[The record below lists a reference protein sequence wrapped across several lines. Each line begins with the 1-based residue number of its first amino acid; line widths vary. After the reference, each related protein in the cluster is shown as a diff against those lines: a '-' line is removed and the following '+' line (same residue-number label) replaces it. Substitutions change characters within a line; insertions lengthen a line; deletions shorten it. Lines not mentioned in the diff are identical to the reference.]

1 MEDIVVVAAK
11 RTPTGAFMGELSGLS
26 APKLGSLV
34 IKALLA
40 DSGVKPEQID
50 SVILGQVL
58 TAGCGQ
64 NPARQAAIGAGLTH
78 NAQCLTVN
86 KVCGSG
92 LKAVHL
98 AMQAI
103 TCDNAEFVIAGG
115 QESMSNAPHILPN
128 SRKGQRLGGTE
139 LHDSLVHD
147 GLWDAFNDYH
157 MGVTA
162 ENVANQYGVARS
174 DQDEFAF
181 QSHQKA
187 LAAQKAGLF
196 ANEIVPIEIR
206 DRKGN
211 VRNFSQDEGPRETS
225 VDKLASLQP
234 VFSKQGTVTAGNAS
248 SLNDG
253 ASALLLCH
261 RDTAERYQLKVLASL
276 VKFSNSGISPDVMGV
291 APIEAISKCLD
302 QSGWEASEVD
312 QLECNE
318 AFASQAIA
326 VARAVDIPDE
336 KINPYGGGIALGHA
350 IGSSGSRILVT
361 LIHSLIR
368 DNKNKGLAAL
378 CIGGGEGVA
387 MSIYR

>member
-1 MEDIVVVAAK
+1 MEEIVVVAAK

-26 APKLGSLV
+26 APNLGSLV

-128 SRKGQRLGGTE
+128 SRKGKRLGGTE
-139 LHDSLVHD
+139 LQDSLVHD

-162 ENVANQYGVARS
+162 ENVAKQYGVARP

-196 ANEIVPIEIR
+196 ANEIVPIEMR

-211 VRNFSQDEGPRETS
+211 VRIFSQDEGPRETS

-261 RDTAERYQLKVLASL
+261 RDTAEKYQLKVHASIGE
-276 VKFSNSGISPDVMGV
+276 FSNSGISPDVMGV

-302 QSGWEASEVD
+302 QSGWEASEVE

-326 VARAVDIPDE
+326 VARAIDIPDE

>member
-64 NPARQAAIGAGLTH
+64 NPARQAAIGAGLTQ

-128 SRKGQRLGGTE
+128 SRKGQRLGGAE

-147 GLWDAFNDYH
+147 GLWDTFNDYH

-187 LAAQKAGLF
+187 LAAQK
-196 ANEIVPIEIR
+196 
-206 DRKGN
+206 
-211 VRNFSQDEGPRETS
+211 
-225 VDKLASLQP
+225 
-234 VFSKQGTVTAGNAS
+234 
-248 SLNDG
+248 
-253 ASALLLCH
+253 
-261 RDTAERYQLKVLASL
+261 
-276 VKFSNSGISPDVMGV
+276 
-291 APIEAISKCLD
+291 
-302 QSGWEASEVD
+302 
-312 QLECNE
+312 
-318 AFASQAIA
+318 
-326 VARAVDIPDE
+326 
-336 KINPYGGGIALGHA
+336 
-350 IGSSGSRILVT
+350 SRFV
-361 LIHSLIR
+361 
-368 DNKNKGLAAL
+368 
-378 CIGGGEGVA
+378 CE
-387 MSIYR
+387 